1 MASTKYHE
9 NIITI
14 MFIIYSFALC
24 SIFVLETRIHIEHI
38 HGFTI
43 LAHSPN
49 AKEIFATIKKT
60 FGDKSTSIGVYLGP
74 DEICHVAEPEFK
86 EQCTTYFKKNFK
98 TLAELD
104 PLILPWKIP
113 EDSMIIESTM
123 DCWCKKTNLFSSVK
137 GLVLHNFSLT
147 KCLALYGIKNDI
159 LRVQLNLKNFSLT
172 PISVVYNPDEKAI
185 LLIRKAESKKLIT
198 DMALT
203 LNDLKMFIL
212 LFSDELMGSGVKL
225 IPLVVNDGKHKFDC
239 DTCLCHVFS
248 VKEFQAFESRWKKE
262 RNYFQTKSEGKI
274 TKDFSTDFIAKATS
288 LMAATYVY
296 HDCIPKFTSKTCG
309 EMDSL
314 AVLLTREQM
323 EIFYSQDKH
332 IIIKGGF
339 GCGKTIVAA
348 AILRKICQILQKHE
362 KLFFICY
369 DRRSALISQM
379 TKNEKG
385 NKNSKVT
392 LIHNKEGQLLS
403 VIMKDILQKKKRQE
417 KVNFV
422 VDEYDGEDLD
432 ESEVKTLNNM
442 FANNESLKDAFIVLI
457 AQPTEKER
465 TINNTL
471 RKGNMFQL
479 LETMKVFKLTLVMR
493 NTTEIHKLIVAT
505 REILSKK
512 KTVYVHEEYR
522 ETDLEEKNSLAK
534 FTKKLAERDQAI
546 TEKPLVQSSSREK
559 YLPDHSEEITML
571 RIDEAQAIAGYS
583 TVTGDSRSETVS
595 KFTYAEANETGHD
608 INTEKPTLFEIE
620 DRPEFQKILNLI
632 AIFEKLNIRKK
643 EHVVLHFDTV
653 NEIPSTL
660 EFIFEHH
667 FKIYEGVTNKYEELA
682 SSKKSVLVCSYLT
695 FRGLEHPEIT
705 VLIDRDIYFLQHY
718 LVETLARCTSNLSV
732 VILKNS
738 ETLDKVTGEWK
749 TKRLVNEWK
758 TKCTKNTQKDDF
770 TFNPKNDKTIEMSFK
785 HEYYKDL
792 EEAFI
797 GTSTI
802 KDKTVEYKLK
812 ILAET
817 FIKQKR

>member
-1 MASTKYHE
+1 
-9 NIITI
+9 
-14 MFIIYSFALC
+14 MFIICLFA
-24 SIFVLETRIHIEHI
+24 IFVLETTIHIEHI

-43 LAHSPN
+43 LAHNPN
-49 AKEIFATIKKT
+49 AKEIFATIKKPFANKNAT
-60 FGDKSTSIGVYLGP
+60 IGVYLGRH
-74 DEICHVAEPEFK
+74 EISHIGKPEFK

-98 TLAELD
+98 KLAELD
-104 PLILPWKIP
+104 PLILPWRILK
-113 EDSMIIESTM
+113 DSMVIENTM
-123 DCWCKKTNLFSSVK
+123 DCWCKKTNILSSVK
-137 GLVLHNFSLT
+137 GLVLHNFSFA
-147 KCLALYGIKNDI
+147 KCLELHGIKTDI
-159 LRVQLNLKNFSLT
+159 LRVQLNLKNFSLA

-369 DRRSALISQM
+369 DTRSALISHM
-379 TKNEKG
+379 TKD
-385 NKNSKVT
+385 SKVT
-392 LIHNKEGQLLS
+392 LIHNKEGLALS
-403 VIMKDILQKKKRQE
+403 KIIKDILEKKKHEE

-422 VDEYDGEDLD
+422 VDEYDGEDLGVF
-432 ESEVKTLNNM
+432 EAETLNSM
-442 FANNESLKDAFIVLI
+442 FANNESLKDAFIMLI
-457 AQPTEKER
+457 AQPIEKER

-471 RKGNMFQL
+471 QKGNMFHL
-479 LETMKVFKLTLVMR
+479 LETMKVYKLTLVMR
-493 NTTEIHKLIVAT
+493 NSTEIHKLVVAT
-505 REILSKK
+505 KELLSKK

-522 ETDLEEKNSLAK
+522 ETDSEEKNSPVK
-534 FTKKLAERDQAI
+534 FTKKPAERDQAV

-559 YLPDHSEEITML
+559 YLPNNSEETTIL
-571 RIDEAQAIAGYS
+571 RIDEAQAIAGQS
-583 TVTGDSRSETVS
+583 TVAGDSRSETVT
-595 KFTYAEANETGHD
+595 KFTYAEANETGHE

-770 TFNPKNDKTIEMSFK
+770 TFNPKKDKTIEMSFK

-797 GTSTI
+797 STSTI

>member
-1 MASTKYHE
+1 
-9 NIITI
+9 

-43 LAHSPN
+43 LAHRPN

-60 FGDKSTSIGVYLGP
+60 FGDKNTSIGVYLGP
-74 DEICHVAEPEFK
+74 DEISHVAEPEFK
-86 EQCTTYFKKNFK
+86 EQCRTYFKKNFK

-113 EDSMIIESTM
+113 EDSIIIESTM
-123 DCWCKKTNLFSSVK
+123 NCWCKETNLFSSVK

-147 KCLALYGIKNDI
+147 KCLQLYGIQNDI
-159 LRVQLNLKNFSLT
+159 LRVQLNLKNFSLA
-172 PISVVYNPDEKAI
+172 PISIVYNPDEKAI
-185 LLIRKAESKKLIT
+185 LLIRKAESKKLAT
-198 DMALT
+198 DMELT
-203 LNDLKMFIL
+203 LNDLKMFIF
-212 LFSDELMGSGVKL
+212 LFNDELIGSGVKL
-225 IPLVVNDGKHKFDC
+225 IPLVVSDGKDKVDC
-239 DTCLCHVFS
+239 DRCLSHVFS
-248 VKEFQAFESRWKKE
+248 VKEFEAFESRWKKE
-262 RNYFQTKSEGKI
+262 RNYFQRKSEGTV

-288 LMAATYVY
+288 LVAATYVY
-296 HDCIPKFTSKTCG
+296 PSCVPTFTSKNCG
-309 EMDSL
+309 EMESL

-323 EIFYSQDKH
+323 EIFNSQDKH

-348 AILRKICQILQKHE
+348 AILEKICQILQKHE

-369 DRRSALISQM
+369 DKRSALISQM

-385 NKNSKVT
+385 SKNSKVT

-403 VIMKDILQKKKRQE
+403 VIMKNILQKKKRKE

-442 FANNESLKDAFIVLI
+442 FANNKSLKDAFIVLI
-457 AQPTEKER
+457 AQPIEKER

-471 RKGNMFQL
+471 RKGNMFHL
-479 LETMKVFKLTLVMR
+479 LETMTVYKLTLVMR
-493 NTTEIHKLIVAT
+493 NSTEIHKLVVAT
-505 REILSKK
+505 REMLSKK
-512 KTVYVHEEYR
+512 KTVYVHEQYR
-522 ETDLEEKNSLAK
+522 ETDLEEKTSPVK
-534 FTKKLAERDQAI
+534 FTKKLADRDRAI
-546 TEKPLVQSSSREK
+546 TEKPLVQSSSRER
-559 YLPDHSEEITML
+559 YLPDSSEETTML
-571 RIDEAQAIAGYS
+571 RIDEAQAIAGHS

-595 KFTYAEANETGHD
+595 RFTYAEANETGHN

-667 FKIYEGVTNKYEELA
+667 FKIHEGVTNKYEELA

-718 LVETLARCTSNLSV
+718 LVEALARCTSNLSI
-732 VILKNS
+732 VILQKS
-738 ETLDKVTGEWK
+738 ETLDNVTGEWK

-770 TFNPKNDKTIEMSFK
+770 TFNLKNDKTIDMTFK
-785 HEYYKDL
+785 HEYYKEL

-797 GTSTI
+797 GISTI
-802 KDKTVEYKLK
+802 KDNTVESKMK
-812 ILAET
+812 ISAKT